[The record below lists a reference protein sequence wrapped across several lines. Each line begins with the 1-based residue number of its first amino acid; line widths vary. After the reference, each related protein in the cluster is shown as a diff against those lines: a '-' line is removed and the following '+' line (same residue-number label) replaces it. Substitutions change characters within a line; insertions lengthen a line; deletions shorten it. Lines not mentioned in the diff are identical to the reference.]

1 MKKAFLICSLLLA
14 MFCLWGQGREKIRVI
29 HSDKLQLTKMQDEQ
43 VMKLDGRVHF
53 WYGKTEFKAD
63 RALIFD
69 LQKIARLDGNVKVNN
84 DSLSISAD
92 SLTYYRKIEQLN
104 AGGKVLIEE
113 RKKGEVIRW
122 FRSDKA
128 VYDQLHNSVT
138 VWENVSS
145 YDREE
150 NADITC
156 GYAFWDRKNRYS
168 YLVEEPFI
176 HIAGKDTVSVRA
188 DKFEYFQN
196 ERKLMATFN
205 VLARSQEFEAS
216 SDFLVYL
223 MNEDKALFIGEP
235 EFRSEKAIASADEF
249 YLYFQER
256 VLERVELID
265 SCRLDFSEGEDEQK
279 QNWVTADYIQV
290 DFEDRQIRH
299 FEAEKSVE
307 YSYLQQKSED
317 RDYFLNTANGDSLE
331 ASFSD
336 KSELDT
342 MQMRTRVNGVYK
354 FHNDS

>member
-1 MKKAFLICSLLLA
+1 MKKAFLIGSLLLA
-14 MFCLWGQGREKIRVI
+14 TVFLFAQGREKIRVV
-29 HSDKLQLTKMQDEQ
+29 HSDKLQLSKMLDEQ
-43 VMKLDGRVHF
+43 VMKLEGRVHF

-69 LQKIARLDGNVKVNN
+69 LQKIARLDGNVKVSN
-84 DSLSISAD
+84 DSLSIVAD
-92 SLTYYRKIEQLN
+92 SLTYYRKVEQLN

-113 RKKGEVIRW
+113 KKKGTVIRW
-122 FRSDKA
+122 FRADKA
-128 VYDQLHNSVT
+128 VYDQLHDSIT

-145 YDREE
+145 HDKEE
-150 NADITC
+150 NADISC

-176 HIAGKDTVSVRA
+176 HIAGKDTLSVRA

-205 VLARSQEFEAS
+205 VLAQTGEFEAS

-223 MNEDKALFIGEP
+223 MNEDKAMFIGEP
-235 EFRSEKAIASADEF
+235 EFRSESATASAGEF
-249 YLYFQER
+249 YLYFQDR
-256 VLERVELID
+256 VLEKAELIGA
-265 SCRLDFSEGEDEQK
+265 CRLDFAESKDEQK
-279 QNWVTADYIQV
+279 QNWVTADYIRV

-299 FEAEKSVE
+299 LEAEKSVE
-307 YSYLQQKSED
+307 YSYLREKSED
-317 RDYFLNTANGDSLE
+317 QDYFLNTAAGENLE
-331 ASFSD
+331 ANFSD

-342 MQMRTRVNGVYK
+342 MKMRSRIKGVYK